1 MEALEETLTENL
13 EHIEEG
19 LEPMLIEGLDKD
31 DVVVRGLVQH
41 LVNKF
46 NTQKNANDLKK
57 P

>member
-19 LEPMLIEGLDKD
+19 LEPMLIEGLDKN

-46 NTQKNANDLKK
+46 NTKKNANDLKK